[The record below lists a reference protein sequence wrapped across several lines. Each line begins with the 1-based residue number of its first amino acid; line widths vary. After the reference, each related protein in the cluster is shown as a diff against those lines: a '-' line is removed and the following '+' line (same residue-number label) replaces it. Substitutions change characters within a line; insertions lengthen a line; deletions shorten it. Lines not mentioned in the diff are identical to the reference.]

1 MRQVK
6 YQLQTFFLFDYAGVE
21 KNLAEMAAKG
31 WQIEKIGTLFWK
43 YRRIE
48 PADMTYS
55 VTYVSNTSDFNPKPT
70 EEQLQLEEYCEVA
83 GWRKVC
89 DWNKMNIYCTDVK
102 NPVPIETDEELRLE
116 LIKKSMGKAF
126 LPGNY
131 ILLAMMLFYALSSAF
146 FLFSSNE
153 GINLKYSHD
162 LSWLIV
168 FIFCVWGLF
177 LQTSTLVLY
186 YNWQSKSRKLIE
198 NGGACYTS
206 NFYYNFNAITFYIT
220 IGLLLIIVAFYGY
233 FIDSILVIRFSL
245 YIIAYALII
254 LGMRGTTSLLRKLGA
269 PKGVNIAVTLLVDV
283 ILAIILIGGLS
294 YLTFMGL

>member
-6 YQLQTFFLFDYAGVE
+6 YQLQTFFLFDYSGVE
-21 KNLAEMAAKG
+21 NNLAKMAAKG

-48 PADMTYS
+48 PADLTYS

-116 LIKKSMGKAF
+116 LIQKSMKKAY

-131 ILLAMMLFYALSSAF
+131 ILLALFILYTLSNGFWLWGSNDGANLANASDLALFVAF
-146 FLFSSNE
+146 TFSLW
-153 GINLKYSHD
+153 GI
-162 LSWLIV
+162 
-168 FIFCVWGLF
+168 F
-177 LQTSTLVLY
+177 LQISTLIFY
-186 YNWQSKSRKLIE
+186 YTWVSKSRKSIE

-206 NFYYNFNAITFYIT
+206 NIYYMFNVVTFYIT
-220 IGLLLIIVAFYGY
+220 VGLLLVDVAVLGFCVN
-233 FIDSILVIRFSL
+233 SKLVVSFSL
-245 YIIAYALII
+245 YAIAYSLII
-254 LGMRGTTSLLRKLGA
+254 LGMKVTTSLLRKLGA

-294 YLTFMGL
+294 YLTFIGL